1 MIIFGQGAIR
11 CHPYA
16 LTEIRAASDSNADRA
31 SVEFDRALMG
41 HAVFSL
47 GNGMRALLHGLTGSS
62 LAKAPG
68 SVGPELQHYYS
79 HLTRFSAAFALLAD
93 ISLLVLGGGLKRKE
107 RLSARLGDI
116 LSMLYLSSAVLKRFK
131 DDGAPAADK
140 PLLHWSLQDTLYR
153 MQQAFDGLLDNFP
166 AGTVTRRFLRFIVF
180 PLGMPFSPPSDE
192 LSHQIAKL
200 MLSPGEARDR
210 LTAGIYLPISDD
222 EPLSVLEQALQ
233 CEVVCEAV
241 EARLRAAVKTGQIP
255 AQGDEKIAYALKQR
269 VITPSEM
276 ELMGKMKSLRHR
288 VIMVDDFPPDFNE
301 TSGETRDASS
311 AAPSSLPDAGAEA
324 AADAAQ
330 PMENT

>member
-1 MIIFGQGAIR
+1 
-11 CHPYA
+11 
-16 LTEIRAASDSNADRA
+16 
-31 SVEFDRALMG
+31 MG

-47 GNGMRALLHGLTGSS
+47 GNGMRSLLHGLTGSS

-93 ISLLVLGGGLKRKE
+93 VSLLTLGGGLKRRE

-131 DDGAPAADK
+131 DDGAPEADK

-166 AGTVTRRFLRFIVF
+166 GRAVTRGLLRFIVF

-192 LSHQIAKL
+192 LEHQIAKL

-210 LTAGIYLPISDD
+210 LTAGIYLPVSDD

-276 ELMGKMKSLRHR
+276 ELMGKMKSLRRR
-288 VIMVDDFPPDFNE
+288 VIMVDDFSPDFDQTSSETQDSSSTAPLSPPD
-301 TSGETRDASS
+301 
-311 AAPSSLPDAGAEA
+311 PGAQK
-324 AADAAQ
+324 AADAGQ
-330 PMENT
+330 SM